1 MKTCVV
7 PISLYCGVPHSSVL
21 GSLLPHIVYSS
32 HLAKS
37 CHHWQN
43 FHLYADDTLL
53 LLRSPLTQLISLQ
66 NTSFSPDF
74 WPLIEMFSVC
84 AGLYLIKIGLELEF
98 NLGFFLIRFFDSI
111 QNC

>member
-1 MKTCVV
+1 MLFNMKTCVV

-53 LLRSPLTQLISLQ
+53 YPAAFEISTNAINQPSKHIFVSRLLAFNI
-66 NTSFSPDF
+66 NVFC
-74 WPLIEMFSVC
+74 VC
-84 AGLYLIKIGLELEF
+84 WAVF
-98 NLGFFLIRFFDSI
+98 N
-111 QNC
+111 